1 MFKIVLKLSL
11 MVTIW
16 FIVFGLSQVVLES
29 MSGKGWIEPLVAIL
43 LGIVVGSTALYLTK
57 VVSEF

>member
-11 MVTIW
+11 IVTVW

-43 LGIVVGSTALYLTK
+43 LGIVVGSAALYLTK